1 MKIKTW
7 MKWYRKILKDFGFK
21 QEEDEKSAKYLNKFL
36 EKHCAL
42 NLDDLPH
49 SNTAIVCGAGP
60 SIEKHVKIVE
70 KIKSKG
76 IVIAADGATT
86 ALLNEEIIPDIIV
99 TDLDG
104 YMPDIIKANKL
115 GSVVVVH
122 SHGDNLKKLK
132 KYLPKL
138 KNIMGTTQSKPL
150 KNVYNFGG
158 FTDGDRAVFLAI
170 KLGAKKIILAGMDF
184 GEKITKYSRPK
195 LSRDVEEAD
204 EIKKLKLKYAEKL
217 IEWIVDNKNV
227 EIKKLG

>member
-60 SIEKHVKIVE
+60 SIEKHVKIVK

-158 FTDGDRAVFLAI
+158 FTDGDRAVFWQSNWVL
-170 KLGAKKIILAGMDF
+170 KNNF
-184 GEKITKYSRPK
+184 GRYGFWRKNN
-195 LSRDVEEAD
+195 
-204 EIKKLKLKYAEKL
+204 EIFKA
-217 IEWIVDNKNV
+217 
-227 EIKKLG
+227 